1 MRRFLLLLV
10 SLFAISGT
18 SFAASESLPDG
29 KIVIVV
35 KDFDIVRGATSAPAA
50 PTAAP
55 KKFSLMSPRDW
66 YEGVADWCARV
77 GEWFQDRAGDLL
89 VFVIGT
95 AVTFGLIFL
104 LSFVIRRFFLQK
116 LEEVLHVSFQRRL
129 YEAFHWPVACF
140 LCCLG
145 VFISAQ
151 PLLKSMPGIYSLI
164 WLRLLLASLA
174 VSTVWGLFR
183 LIGLLDH
190 FFQRRAERT
199 PGRRMDSLLI
209 DLIRK
214 TVKVVVILIAVLFI
228 LQNILSLNITSLLA
242 GAGVVGLA
250 IAFAAQETIANVF
263 GSIMIVLD
271 RPFSIGDRVRIGD
284 VDGMVEAV
292 GLRSTQ
298 IRSLDGFLFCVPNR
312 QVADGTIENIALR
325 PTIKWPFSIGL
336 TYDTT
341 PEKMEEACRILHE
354 ILDGHPGFN
363 METQPPII
371 YFTDYKDWSLNI
383 SVIVWF
389 QTLDYLQ
396 FLRWKH
402 EINLE
407 ILRRFNAA
415 GLNFAFPTNTTFV
428 AGDRNY
434 PLELLSGDRRA

>member
-50 PTAAP
+50 PAAAP

-116 LEEVLHVSFQRRL
+116 QEEVLHVSFQRRL

-214 TVKVVVILIAVLFI
+214 TVKVVVILIAALFI

-312 QVADGTIENIALR
+312 QVANGTIENIALR

-341 PEKMEEACRILHE
+341 PEKMEEACR
-354 ILDGHPGFN
+354 D
-363 METQPPII
+363 
-371 YFTDYKDWSLNI
+371 S
-383 SVIVWF
+383 
-389 QTLDYLQ
+389 
-396 FLRWKH
+396 
-402 EINLE
+402 
-407 ILRRFNAA
+407 A
-415 GLNFAFPTNTTFV
+415 
-428 AGDRNY
+428 
-434 PLELLSGDRRA
+434 